1 MNSILLVDGEQAVSS
16 AFQRTLRRFGYQV
29 EVETDADEAF
39 KRARDS
45 TFDLILVEMRL
56 GRESGTALVRQLR
69 AAGFVGPI
77 LVHTSLSDPIYET
90 SALDAGADD
99 YISKSVSSELL
110 ASRIHAHLR
119 REQRLRD
126 GRMKGSARRIQVGDL
141 MLDKESKMIL
151 AGETIVELTEKET
164 KILALLASNSDRV
177 VPSKEILEKAWGRD
191 LNITASA
198 LYGVL
203 NRLRSKLETRCH
215 TKNLI
220 ENYHGRGFKL
230 APPQTPNSMP

>member
-56 GRESGTALVRQLR
+56 GRESDTALVRQLR

-90 SALDAGADD
+90 SALDARADD

-151 AGETIVELTEKET
+151 AG
-164 KILALLASNSDRV
+164 A
-177 VPSKEILEKAWGRD
+177 
-191 LNITASA
+191 
-198 LYGVL
+198 
-203 NRLRSKLETRCH
+203 
-215 TKNLI
+215 
-220 ENYHGRGFKL
+220 
-230 APPQTPNSMP
+230 